1 MNKEV
6 EILKKY
12 LENNEYKIAE
22 EYAINF
28 IKKYPDH
35 YIPYLMHGI
44 CCMSLYK
51 YAEAKK
57 SFLNGIKIKPND
69 FALNNNLSV
78 VLNSL
83 EEYQEIDQYLAKA
96 KLIEPE
102 NPYPLIQEGL
112 LQMKKRRQ

>member
-57 SFLNGIKIKPND
+57 SFLNGIKIDGNKYTSES
-69 FALNNNLSV
+69 LITHKKSNLK
-78 VLNSL
+78 
-83 EEYQEIDQYLAKA
+83 EIVKIVN
-96 KLIEPE
+96 LINE
-102 NPYPLIQEGL
+102 
-112 LQMKKRRQ
+112 